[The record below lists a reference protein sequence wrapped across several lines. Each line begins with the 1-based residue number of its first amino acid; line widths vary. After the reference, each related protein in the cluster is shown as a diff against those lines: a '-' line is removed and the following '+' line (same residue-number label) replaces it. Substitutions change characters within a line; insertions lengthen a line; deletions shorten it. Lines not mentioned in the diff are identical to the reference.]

1 MKIYFLFLYMVNCEK
16 IMNYINIPPC
26 KICIYYR
33 DLEFS
38 TKLSPI
44 SFELEKKP
52 LNITISK
59 IGWYKSTIDYVSE
72 PKLGEC
78 LKNQNQNQD
87 KGTYDF
93 SRKNEREEEKKKMI
107 KILKDKI
114 IKFLPHILL
123 ILSIIVSSLL
133 NIYIM
138 SYLVSKSLI

>member
-1 MKIYFLFLYMVNCEK
+1 MKFHFLFLYIVNCEK
-16 IMNYINIPPC
+16 IINHINIPPC
-26 KICIYYR
+26 RICIYYR

-44 SFELEKKP
+44 NFELETP
-52 LNITISK
+52 LDLIISK
-59 IGWYKSTIDYVSE
+59 IGWYSPTIDYVSE

-78 LKNQNQNQD
+78 LKNQNR
-87 KGTYDF
+87 GTHDF
-93 SRKNEREEEKKKMI
+93 TRKNEKEKKKKMI

-123 ILSIIVSSLL
+123 ILSIIGSSLL

-138 SYLVSKSLI
+138 TYLVSKSLI

>member
-1 MKIYFLFLYMVNCEK
+1 MKVYFLFLYMVNCEK
-16 IMNYINIPPC
+16 IINHINIPPC
-26 KICIYYR
+26 RICIYYR

-44 SFELEKKP
+44 NFELETP
-52 LNITISK
+52 LDLIISK
-59 IGWYKSTIDYVSE
+59 IGWYSPTIDYVSE

-78 LKNQNQNQD
+78 LKNQNR
-87 KGTYDF
+87 GTHDF
-93 SRKNEREEEKKKMI
+93 TRKNEKEKKKKMI

-123 ILSIIVSSLL
+123 ILSIIGSSLL

-138 SYLVSKSLI
+138 TYLVSKSLI

>member
-1 MKIYFLFLYMVNCEK
+1 MKVYFLFLYMVNCEK
-16 IMNYINIPPC
+16 IINHINIPPC
-26 KICIYYR
+26 RICIYYR
-33 DLEFS
+33 DLDFS

-52 LNITISK
+52 LDTTRTISK
-59 IGWYKSTIDYVSE
+59 IGWYSSTIDYVSE

-78 LKNQNQNQD
+78 LKNQNRE
-87 KGTYDF
+87 TYDF
-93 SRKNEREEEKKKMI
+93 TRKNEREEKKKNMI

-123 ILSIIVSSLL
+123 ILSIIGSSLL

-138 SYLVSKSLI
+138 TYLVSKSLI